1 MGRNLTLLLF
11 SLFLTGLSATAQS
24 LKVFGKI
31 TNAKIEPVA
40 FASVQVKEYKQGTV
54 TKEDGSYELELEEG
68 KYELVISMIGY
79 KVQKI
84 TIILQKT
91 NLRQEVILEAADATT
106 LSEVT
111 VKGKF
116 RDKAEDY
123 IRNVIRNKDA
133 IEAAAGAYSC
143 NVYIKA
149 VQEDSMEFK
158 KPKKPAQ
165 HDSLIKAKQVNNEL
179 NRMAMA
185 EIVLKLDRESA
196 KRVKEERTGISK
208 RGNAFNLFFLSTT
221 EADFNFYNNIVSI
234 PTISATPFLSPLSYS
249 GLLAYR
255 FKTLKT
261 ETVKGQKIYTI
272 GVKPRQLSNATV
284 EGEITIADSTW
295 VVLHTKLQLPKY
307 HLAEYDFFEVEQQ
320 YEFINS
326 KAWMVTR
333 QELTYKAISDK
344 KKSSGRTVVTYNN
357 FELNKQFD
365 KKYFGVELSI
375 AAAAAYKRDS
385 SFWQANR
392 LEPLTEKEVRFIHYK
407 DSVYQATHT
416 KIYLDSLDAV
426 TNKITWQKILF
437 KGQNFNNHEKRR
449 TWNLPALY
457 TLYQPFSFGGTR
469 LQAFAGYAKTFAS
482 RKNIYINGDLSYGF
496 NNKDLNGSL
505 RINRLYNPFNRGY
518 YYVSLEKSFEAIFNS
533 DAWINMIK
541 RSNVYLHQ
549 AVGLGHS
556 IELTNGL
563 YLFSNVD
570 LALRRSV
577 SGYKTNAKID
587 SLFSDV
593 LDNNQAVAFPSYNAF
608 YGKLRLEYTPGQKY
622 IREPKEKVIV
632 GSVWPTFYVQ
642 WRKGIPGIIKSKI
655 DFDYLEFGIR
665 QSIKLGIMG
674 TSSYTLKSGSFIQK
688 KDLRLVDYKFQ
699 RRGDPFLFLNPNEA
713 FQSLDSTFATFK
725 RFYEGHYIHEFNG
738 ALLNKIPFFKK
749 IGLREIAGAGFLIAK
764 ERNLR
769 YAELFT
775 GVERVFKVPFNQLG
789 KFKLGVYVVGSVAN
803 QFRNPVQ
810 LKIAITTWNR
820 KRGKWF

>member
-295 VVLHTKLQLPKY
+295 VVLHTILQLPKY

-320 YEFINS
+320 YEFINN

-392 LEPLTEKEVRFIHYK
+392 LEPLTEKEIRFIHYK

-482 RKNIYINGDLSYGF
+482 KKNIYINGDLSYGF

-655 DFDYLEFGIR
+655 DFDYLEFGIS

>member
-11 SLFLTGLSATAQS
+11 SLFLSGLSATAQS

-320 YEFINS
+320 YEFINN

-810 LKIAITTWNR
+810 FKIAITTWDR

>member
-272 GVKPRQLSNATV
+272 AVKPRQLSNATV

-320 YEFINS
+320 YEFINN

-392 LEPLTEKEVRFIHYK
+392 LEPLTEKEIRFIHYK

-655 DFDYLEFGIR
+655 DFDYLEFGIS

>member
-810 LKIAITTWNR
+810 FKIAITTWNR

>member
-1 MGRNLTLLLF
+1 MGRNLNFLLF
-11 SLFLTGLSATAQS
+11 FILLTGLSATAQS
-24 LKVFGKI
+24 LKVIGKI
-31 TNAKIEPVA
+31 TNSKIEPIA
-40 FASVQVKEYKQGTV
+40 FASVQVKEYKEGTV
-54 TKEDGSYELELEEG
+54 TNEDGNYELELEEG

-79 KVQKI
+79 KVQVI

-91 NLRQEVILEAADATT
+91 NLRQDVILEAADATT
-106 LSEVT
+106 LSTVT

-123 IRNVIRNKDA
+123 IRNVIRGKDA

-149 VQEDSMEFK
+149 VQEDSMDFK
-158 KPKKPAQ
+158 KPGKEIKR
-165 HDSLIKAKQVNNEL
+165 DSLKKAKQLNNEL

-221 EADFNFYNNIVSI
+221 EADFNFYNNIVNI
-234 PTISATPFLSPLSYS
+234 PTISPTPFLSPLSYS

-255 FKTLKT
+255 FKTVKT
-261 ETVKGQKIYTI
+261 ETIKGQKIYTI
-272 GVKPRQLSNATV
+272 SVKPRQLSNATV
-284 EGEITIADSTW
+284 EGEITIVDSSW
-295 VVLHTKLQLPKY
+295 VVLHTKLKLPKY

-320 YEFINS
+320 YDFIND
-326 KAWMVTR
+326 KAWMLTR
-333 QELTYKAISDK
+333 QELTYKAITDK
-344 KKSSGRTVVTYNN
+344 KKSSGHTVVTYNN

-365 KKYFGVELSI
+365 KKHFGVEVSV
-375 AAAAAYKRDS
+375 ATAAAYKRDS
-385 SFWQANR
+385 SFWQTNR

-416 KIYLDSLDAV
+416 KIYLDSLDGV
-426 TNKITWQKILF
+426 TNKITWQKILI
-437 KGQNFNNHEKRR
+437 KGQNFNDHEKRR
-449 TWNLPALY
+449 AWNLPALY

-469 LQAFAGYAKTFAS
+469 LQAFAGYSKTFES

-496 NNKDLNGSL
+496 RNKDLNGSI

-518 YYVSLEKSFEAIFNS
+518 YYISLEKSFEAIFNG

-563 YLFSNVD
+563 YIFSNVD

-577 SGYKTNAKID
+577 SGYKTNNKID
-587 SLFSDV
+587 SLFGDV

-622 IREPKEKVIV
+622 IREPKEKVIL
-632 GSVWPTFYVQ
+632 GSAWPTFYVH

-655 DFDYLEFGIR
+655 DFDYLEFGLR
-665 QSIKLGIMG
+665 QTIKLGVMG
-674 TSSYTLKSGSFIQK
+674 TSSYSLKTGSFLQK

-738 ALLNKIPFFKK
+738 ALLNKIPFLKK

-769 YAELFT
+769 YAEIFT
-775 GVERVFKVPFNQLG
+775 GVERVFKYPFNQLG
-789 KFKLGVYVVGSVAN
+789 KFKIGVYVVGAVAN

-810 LKIAITTWNR
+810 FKIGITTWDR

>member
-149 VQEDSMEFK
+149 FQEDSMEFK

-320 YEFINS
+320 YEFINN

-392 LEPLTEKEVRFIHYK
+392 LEPLTEKEIRFIHYK

>member
-149 VQEDSMEFK
+149 FQEDSMEFK

-272 GVKPRQLSNATV
+272 AVKPRQLSNATV

-320 YEFINS
+320 YEFINN

-392 LEPLTEKEVRFIHYK
+392 LEPLTEKEIRFIHYK

-482 RKNIYINGDLSYGF
+482 KKNIYINGDLSYGF

-655 DFDYLEFGIR
+655 DFDYLEFGIS

-810 LKIAITTWNR
+810 FKIAITTWDR

>member
-1 MGRNLTLLLF
+1 MGRNLHLLLF
-11 SLFLTGLSATAQS
+11 FLQLAGLSATAQS
-24 LKVFGKI
+24 LKVTGKI
-31 TNAKIEPVA
+31 TNAKIEPIA
-40 FASVQVKEYKQGTV
+40 FASVQIKEYKQGTV

-79 KVQKI
+79 KVQVI

-91 NLRQEVILEAADATT
+91 NLRQDVILEAADATT
-106 LSEVT
+106 LSTVT
-111 VKGKF
+111 IKGKF

-123 IRNVIRNKDA
+123 IRNVIRGKDA

-158 KPKKPAQ
+158 KPGKEIQ
-165 HDSLIKAKQVNNEL
+165 RDSLKKAKQLNNEL

-221 EADFNFYNNIVSI
+221 EADFNFYNNIVNI
-234 PTISATPFLSPLSYS
+234 PTISPTPFLSPLSYS

-255 FKTLKT
+255 FKTVKT

-272 GVKPRQLSNATV
+272 SVKPRQLSNATV
-284 EGEITIADSTW
+284 EGEITIADSSW

-307 HLAEYDFFEVEQQ
+307 HLAAYDFFEVEQQ
-320 YEFINS
+320 YEFINDR
-326 KAWMVTR
+326 AWMLTR
-333 QELTYKAISDK
+333 QELTYKAITDK

-357 FELNKQFD
+357 FELNKKFD
-365 KKYFGVELSI
+365 KKHFGVEVSV
-375 AAAAAYKRDS
+375 ATAAAYKRDS
-385 SFWQANR
+385 SFWQTNR

-469 LQAFAGYAKTFAS
+469 LQAFAGYSKTFES

-496 NNKDLNGSL
+496 NNNDLNGSL
-505 RINRLYNPFNRGY
+505 RISRLYNPFNRGY
-518 YYVSLEKSFEAIFNS
+518 YYASLEKSFEAIFNG

-577 SGYKTNAKID
+577 SGYKTNSKID

-622 IREPKEKVIV
+622 IREPKEKVTL
-632 GSVWPTFYVQ
+632 GSAWPTFYVQ

-655 DFDYLEFGIR
+655 DFDYLEFGLR
-665 QSIKLGIMG
+665 QTIKLGIMG
-674 TSSYTLKSGSFIQK
+674 TSSYTLKSGSFVQK

-769 YAELFT
+769 YAEIFT
-775 GVERVFKVPFNQLG
+775 GVERVFKYPFNQLG
-789 KFKLGVYVVGSVAN
+789 KFKIGVYVVGSVAN

-810 LKIAITTWNR
+810 FKIGITTWDR
-820 KRGKWF
+820 KRGRWF